1 MNPLIRFLMFI
12 NSLILALISVLLLY
26 AVIDDGIFA
35 DLLSPLSTIVTNK
48 TTKYVYFIILILII
62 CSCTYLIVKALL
74 SNRLGNTRIRRT
86 EIGAVDIDGAAIE
99 SIALNSAK
107 TAQVGI
113 KSAKVHVSS
122 GKNNAIKVL
131 INSVLYSNVEIPAS
145 MAKVQE
151 KVKKDIE
158 RYTGISVEAV
168 TVKVSKVEP
177 VVAKVDK

>member
-1 MNPLIRFLMFI
+1 MNHLVRFLMFI

-26 AVIDDGIFA
+26 ALVDDGIFA
-35 DLLSPLSTIVTNK
+35 DLLSPLSTMVTNK
-48 TTKYVYFIILILII
+48 STKYIYFAVLILII
-62 CSCTYLIVKALL
+62 AGCTYLIINSVLSSRL
-74 SNRLGNTRIRRT
+74 SNTRVRMT
-86 EIGAVDIDGAAIE
+86 DIGAVDIDGTAIE

-113 KSAKVHVSS
+113 KSAKVRVSS
-122 GKNNAIKVL
+122 GKNNAIRVVV
-131 INSVLYSNVEIPAS
+131 NSVLYSNVEIPAS

-158 RYTGISVEAV
+158 RYTGITVETV
-168 TVKVSKVEP
+168 SVKVSKVEP